1 MTRQLISLAT
11 FSLLMSGC
19 SIFGPTSA
27 VAPGSPN
34 AEVEQTAKAKKKAG
48 ATDEKVEA
56 AAAKMRERRVGDLFV
71 HRYSGTYRAA
81 PVTLTEEVVDRQDQ
95 LLVIEYTL
103 EESGRETRLRV
114 HMDTRNQEVLGVWQ
128 LAGDLEV
135 KVEVS
140 DLEALLAKTTYAPDY
155 NEGKVARKHA
165 TCLIVGKE
173 QDCTTTR
180 YHVFIGDDPAT
191 LVVTQSDAVPG
202 RDVAGSIEDAEG
214 VVLYEAE
221 LIQMRRGAP
230 EPAVAQ
236 RAVGKD
242 YTPEGL

>member
-11 FSLLMSGC
+11 FSVLMAGC
-19 SIFGPTSA
+19 SVFGSSA
-27 VAPGSPN
+27 AVNPESPK
-34 AEVEQTAKAKKKAG
+34 AEVEQPDKAKKKAE

-56 AAAKMRERRVGDLFV
+56 AAARLQERRVGDLFV

-81 PVTLTEEVVDRQDQ
+81 PVTLTEEVIDRQDQ

-103 EESGRETRLRV
+103 EESGRETKLRV
-114 HMDTRNQEVLGVWQ
+114 HMDARNREVLGVWQ
-128 LAGDLEV
+128 LAGDQEV
-135 KVEVS
+135 KVEKS
-140 DLEALLAKTTYAPDY
+140 ELDALLAKTSFAPDY

-173 QDCTTTR
+173 HDCTTTR
-180 YHVFIGDDPAT
+180 YHVFVGEDPAT
-191 LVVTQSDAVPG
+191 LMVTTSDAVPG
-202 RDVAGSIEDAEG
+202 RDVAGTIEDAEG

-221 LIQMRRGAP
+221 LIQMRRGAQ
-230 EPAVAQ
+230 EPAVAR

-242 YTPEGL
+242 YTPDGL